1 MIVHV
6 GKCKKRTNIPQK
18 KCQEVISY
26 VNNTD
31 IHKVMRIAKLYADK
45 NKWHEKFFCMK
56 SYKYFT
62 KALRDIVEIFL
73 WLGMK

>member
-31 IHKVMRIAKLYADK
+31 IHKVMSIVKLYADK
-45 NKWHEKFFCMK
+45 NKWHEKFLCMK